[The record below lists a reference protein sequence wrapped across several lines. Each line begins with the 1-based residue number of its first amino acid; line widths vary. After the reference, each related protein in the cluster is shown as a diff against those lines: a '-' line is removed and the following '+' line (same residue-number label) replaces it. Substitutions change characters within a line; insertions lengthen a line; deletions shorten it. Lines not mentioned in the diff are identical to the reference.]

1 MRLTIKKKLGGLTIF
16 TMLVFAIITGL
27 SAFVITNL
35 INKNEQL
42 VNEEVAQVNAAM
54 DAQDRLGLAVQA
66 YKDYLLRKD
75 DKYVQG
81 FRTRVGEIDKSL
93 ADYLKNASGEEKAL
107 GDKAV
112 ALMDDY
118 RKSIDALVAARSTSD
133 DIAAVD
139 RSIKGV
145 DKPLR
150 LALDEMEKVASASFE
165 KARAE
170 ATATA
175 HKLLILQIVCAV
187 VAALLLMLASVAIM
201 RGIFRALKAIGESV
215 QRIAG
220 GDLTQKAEI
229 VSDDEL
235 GDMGRD
241 FNRMVDSMSNMIATI
256 SSTSAQLAA
265 AANQLQGTAVQ
276 IATGAEEVASQ
287 AGTVATAAEE
297 MSATSGDIAQNCQ
310 AAAEGGYRANSTAT
324 AGAEVVNATV
334 QVMNRIAGRVHETA
348 RSVESLGSRSD
359 QIGEII
365 GTIEDIADQTNL
377 LALNAA
383 IEAARAGEQGRGFAV
398 VADEVRALAERTT
411 KATREIGDMI
421 KAIQSET
428 KSAVTAMEEGVQEVE
443 SGTTEAARS
452 GQSLQAILEQINT
465 VTMQVNQIATA
476 AEEQTATT
484 GEITSNIHQ
493 ITEIVQETA
502 RGAQESA
509 TAAAQLA
516 GLATELQRLVGQ
528 FRLAA

>member
-27 SAFVITNL
+27 SAVIITNL
-35 INKNEQL
+35 IRENERL
-42 VNEEVAQVNAAM
+42 VNEEVAEMDAAM
-54 DAQDRLGLAVQA
+54 ESSINLGLAIQA
-66 YKDYLLRKD
+66 YKNYLVRAD
-75 DKYVQG
+75 EKYIDE
-81 FRTRVGEIDKSL
+81 FRRFTGEIDKGL
-93 ADYLKNASGEEKAL
+93 AKYLEHASGEEKAL
-107 GDKAV
+107 GDKAK
-112 ALMDDY
+112 AQLTEY
-118 RKSIDALVAARSTSD
+118 RKSIDTLVAARSASN

-145 DKPLR
+145 DREIRITLE
-150 LALDEMEKVASASFE
+150 EMDKSASASFE

-170 ATATA
+170 AAAAA
-175 HKLLILQIVCAV
+175 HKLLLLQVACAV
-187 VAALLLMLASVAIM
+187 VAAILLALVSIAIM
-201 RGIFRALKAIGESV
+201 RGIFRALKTIGESV
-215 QRIAG
+215 ERIAD

-241 FNRMVDSMSNMIATI
+241 FNRMVDSMSAMISTI
-256 SSTSAQLAA
+256 TCTSSQLAA

-276 IATGAEEVASQ
+276 IATGAEEVACQ

-310 AAAEGGYRANSTAT
+310 SAAEGGYRANSTAT

-428 KSAVTAMEEGVQEVE
+428 RSAVTAMEEGVQEVE

-509 TAAAQLA
+509 TAAGQLA
-516 GLATELQRLVGQ
+516 GLATELQRRVGQ